1 MPSDPPPPYQ
11 PADASSKSN
20 LQTTAPQGATQ
31 SASAGGNAM
40 QRSPTNMSG
49 ISDTSTE
56 GTDIDLNDELR
67 DMDDEQRD
75 LPPGWV
81 RCFDPK
87 QQHHFYVDEATKRST
102 WVHPYDDPEYLRTLP
117 KDHPAHPD
125 SKEARA
131 VRKYSEDEE
140 LSKRKRKEIKSV
152 KGDSKAK
159 GTVGTS
165 TEKEGNDD
173 ERNWFQRKK
182 DKLIGTKEER
192 EKAKAEKKR
201 LKEEQKKRIQ
211 EQEEAYRKRRKELID
226 KQLNDPMIRSRYAA
240 NPYMYSAP
248 AGPFMRNGL
257 YSSPYGFG
265 YGGGYGRRGYYG
277 GLGGMGMGMPL
288 MMGGGAGLLGGMLLA
303 DSLDGGYGGGYG
315 GGDMGG
321 GDMGGGDMG
330 GGGGF

>member
-1 MPSDPPPPYQ
+1 
-11 PADASSKSN
+11 
-20 LQTTAPQGATQ
+20 
-31 SASAGGNAM
+31 M
-40 QRSPTNMSG
+40 QRSPTNMSE
-49 ISDTSTE
+49 ISHTSNE
-56 GTDIDLNDELR
+56 GNDIDLNDELR

-81 RCFDPK
+81 RCFDPNQK
-87 QQHHFYVDEATKRST
+87 HHFYVDEATKRST
-102 WVHPYDDPEYLRTLP
+102 WVHPYDDPEFLRTLP

-131 VRKYSEDEE
+131 VRKQSEDEE
-140 LSKRKRKEIKSV
+140 LSKQKRKEVKSV

-165 TEKEGNDD
+165 AEKEGTEG

-182 DKLIGTKEER
+182 DKMIGTKEER
-192 EKAKAEKKR
+192 EKAKAEKRR

-211 EQEEAYRKRRKELID
+211 AQEEAYRKRRQELIN
-226 KQLNDPMIRSRYAA
+226 KQLNDPTIRSRYAA

-248 AGPFMRNGL
+248 AGPFMRSGL

-265 YGGGYGRRGYYG
+265 YGGGYGRRGYYGYGG

-303 DSLDGGYGGGYG
+303 DSLDGGVYL
-315 GGDMGG
+315 
-321 GDMGGGDMG
+321 
-330 GGGGF
+330 